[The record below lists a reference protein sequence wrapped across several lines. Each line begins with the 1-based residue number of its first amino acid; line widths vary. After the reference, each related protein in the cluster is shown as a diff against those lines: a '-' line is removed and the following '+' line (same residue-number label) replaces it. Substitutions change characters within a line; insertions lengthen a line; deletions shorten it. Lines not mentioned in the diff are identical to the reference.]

1 VSGAK
6 EWDVAVGLVLAVLAV
21 AMAVDH
27 TVAGATSRWGWGWP
41 PAWW

>member
-1 VSGAK
+1 MSGAK

-27 TVAGATSRWGWGWP
+27 TVAGAHLAVGLGWP